1 MRKSWIPKYVVYLL
15 LVLSA
20 SIPLFLPIRVPG
32 KPDNSSADSFK
43 ALMNLNE
50 GDTILLGSD
59 WTGSTRGESKA
70 QMIAVLKILMRK
82 HVKFALWSTADP
94 QAPRCAQDTITEVN
108 EMIKKEG
115 GVPYRRWQDWV
126 QCGFYPSSDVA
137 INNVAQDIKKTFSSK
152 RDTDLEGKL
161 RPVFESPVLEKIT
174 RIEDFKL
181 VIDLTAS
188 KTSDFHVQ
196 FVSGKKVPLMFSVT
210 GVMVPE
216 TQVYYNSGQIV
227 GFLAGLKGVFD
238 LESMM
243 DSGLNVADSNGKIVN
258 PSDKVKDQIQGFPDP
273 EKSGKNQG
281 NGTKY
286 YPTLHFALFLMIVLV
301 VIGNVEMVLARRGAK
316 NS

>member
-1 MRKSWIPKYVVYLL
+1 MKTKGIPKYYVYLL
-15 LVLSA
+15 LILCA
-20 SIPLFLPIRVPG
+20 TIPLFFNISVPG
-32 KPDNSSADSFK
+32 KPVDGSSDSFK
-43 ALMNLNE
+43 TLMNLKE

-70 QMIAVLKILMRK
+70 QMIAVLRILMRK
-82 HVKFALWSTADP
+82 GVKFALWSTADP

-108 EMIKKEG
+108 EMIVKEG
-115 GVPYRRWQDWV
+115 GRPYKRWQDWV

-137 INNVAQDIKKTFSSK
+137 INNVGQDVKKTFSSK
-152 RDTDLEGKL
+152 RDTDLAGNL

-181 VIDLTAS
+181 VMDITAS

-196 FVSGKKVPLMFSVT
+196 FISGKKVPLMFAVT

-227 GFLAGLKGVFD
+227 GFLSGLKGVFD
-238 LESMM
+238 LEKMM
-243 DSGLNVADSNGKIVN
+243 DNGLNVPDKDGKIAIV
-258 PSDKVKDQIQGFPDP
+258 SEKVTDVIEGFP
-273 EKSGKNQG
+273 GKDNTG

-286 YPTLHFALFLMIVLV
+286 YPTLHVALILMIVLII
-301 VIGNVEMVLARRGAK
+301 IGNVEMVKARKGTG
-316 NS
+316 N